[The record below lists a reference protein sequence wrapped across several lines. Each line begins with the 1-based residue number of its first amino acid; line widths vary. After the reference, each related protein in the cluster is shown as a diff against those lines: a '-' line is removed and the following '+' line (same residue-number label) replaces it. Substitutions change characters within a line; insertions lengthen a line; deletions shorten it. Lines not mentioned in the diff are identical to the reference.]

1 METQEFVKE
10 VKVGLGVFLLG
21 VIKAFF
27 VRVFRGLTVL
37 KNKLV
42 SGVNKQFPADA
53 VA

>member
-10 VKVGLGVFLLG
+10 VKVGLGVCLLG

-27 VRVFRGLTVL
+27 VRIFRGLMVL

-42 SGVNKQFPADA
+42 NGVNKQFPADT

>member
-1 METQEFVKE
+1 MENQEFVKE

-27 VRVFRGLTVL
+27 VRVFRGLTIL

-42 SGVNKQFPADA
+42 DGVKKEFPPDT